1 MSNRIAAFRPAGRV
15 SIATW
20 PPRASRWQALR
31 DAARQWLRGRSERG
45 KLVAMPPRER
55 QHLGLADIVEA
66 RRGVLDFEAR
76 RLGF

>member
-20 PPRASRWQALR
+20 PPRVSRWQALR
-31 DAARQWLRGRSERG
+31 TAARHWLRERRDLG
-45 KLVAMPPRER
+45 KLVAMPPRDR
-55 QHLGLADIVEA
+55 QDLALADILEA